1 MPGHAADLHDL
12 ATARLAA
19 DDAALAAGYPG
30 DPVTRQPVHT
40 CYVPADRAWAR
51 TPRMWG
57 DTALALM
64 DRLGPPPGIEGVA
77 ERVRAKLA
85 AQPVEDLRIDLEDG
99 YGHRPDAEE
108 DAHAET
114 AGTTLAAL
122 GADPQGPFVS
132 GVRVKGL
139 QPGTRARGLRSL
151 LTVVDAARAGDP
163 GWPRRRTVVVLPKAT
178 SPAQVATMAE
188 VLATVET
195 SRGLPGGSLR
205 LEIQVEVPQALVGR
219 DGRIPVAAMLAAG
232 AGRVEGLHF
241 GTYDFSAA
249 AGVSGGHQASDHPL
263 ADHAKAL
270 MQLAAA
276 GTGARV
282 VDGSTN
288 VLPAG
293 DDDAVI
299 AAWETHARLVRRALR
314 RGLYQGWDLHPGQLV
329 TRYGATYTFL
339 REELTVAGTRLRAYV
354 DRGPGRAEGATLD
367 EPATARAL
375 ADAVLRGVDCGAV
388 DPGEARAATGLD
400 RDGLDRLAGR

>member
-1 MPGHAADLHDL
+1 MPGHAADLHAL
-12 ATARLAA
+12 ASARLAA
-19 DDAALAAGYPG
+19 DDAAFDVAYPG
-30 DPVTRQPVHT
+30 DPVTRQPLHT
-40 CYVPADRAWAR
+40 CYVPADRAWTR
-51 TPRMWG
+51 TPRTWG
-57 DTALALM
+57 DTALAVL
-64 DRLGPPPGIEGVA
+64 DRLGPPPGTESVA
-77 ERVRAKLA
+77 DRIRGKLQ

-122 GADPQGPFVS
+122 GSDPQGPFVS

-139 QPGTRARGLRSL
+139 QPETRARGLRSL

-178 SPAQVATMAE
+178 SPAQVAAMAE

-195 SRGLPGGSLR
+195 SRGLPAGSLR
-205 LEIQVEVPQALVGR
+205 LEVQVEVPQALVGA
-219 DGRIPVAAMLAAG
+219 DGRIAVAGMLSAG

-249 AGVSGGHQASDHPL
+249 VGVSGGHQASDHPL

-288 VLPAG
+288 ILPAG
-293 DDDAVI
+293 DDDTVLD
-299 AAWETHARLVRRALR
+299 AWETHARLVRRALR

-329 TRYGATYTFL
+329 TRYGVTYAFL
-339 REELTVAGTRLRAYV
+339 REEFAVAAPRLRAYV
-354 DRGPGRAEGATLD
+354 ERGPGRGDGATLD

-375 ADAVLRGVDCGAV
+375 AGAVLRGVDCGAV
-388 DPGEARAATGLD
+388 EEAEALAATGLK
-400 RDGLDRLAGR
+400 RSVLDRLAGR

>member
-1 MPGHAADLHDL
+1 MPGHAADLHAL
-12 ATARLAA
+12 ASARLAA
-19 DDAALAAGYPG
+19 DDAAFAVAYPG

-57 DTALALM
+57 DAALALM
-64 DRLGPPPGIEGVA
+64 DRLGPPPGTEGVA
-77 ERVRAKLA
+77 ERVRGKLE

-163 GWPRRRTVVVLPKAT
+163 GWPRRRTVVVLPKAA
-178 SPAQVATMAE
+178 SAVQVATMAE

-195 SRGLPGGSLR
+195 SRGLPPGALR
-205 LEIQVEVPQALVGR
+205 LEIQVEVPQALVGA
-219 DGRIPVAAMLAAG
+219 DGRIPVAAMISAG
-232 AGRVEGLHF
+232 AGRLEGLHF

-249 AGVSGGHQASDHPL
+249 VGVSGSHQASDHPL

-270 MQLAAA
+270 MQLAAS

-282 VDGSTN
+282 ADGSTN
-288 VLPAG
+288 RLPVG
-293 DDDAVI
+293 DDDAVLD
-299 AAWETHARLVRRALR
+299 AWETHARLVRRALR
-314 RGLYQGWDLHPGQLV
+314 RGLHQGWDLHPGQLV
-329 TRYGATYTFL
+329 TRYSATYAFL
-339 REELTVAGTRLRAYV
+339 REELAVAASRLRAYV
-354 DRGPGRAEGATLD
+354 ERSPGRGDGPTLD

-375 ADAVLRGVDCGAV
+375 AGAVLRGVDCGAV
-388 DPGEARAATGLD
+388 EQAEALAATGLD
-400 RDGLDRLAGR
+400 RSTLDRLAGR